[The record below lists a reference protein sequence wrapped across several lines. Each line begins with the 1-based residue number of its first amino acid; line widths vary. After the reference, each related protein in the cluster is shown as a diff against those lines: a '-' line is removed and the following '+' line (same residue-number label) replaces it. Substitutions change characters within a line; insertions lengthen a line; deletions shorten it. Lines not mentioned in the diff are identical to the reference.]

1 MVFQQFG
8 GINGIGFYAS
18 QTFEEAGIQLQLCTS
33 FHTVIPTNLTC
44 KTYYISL
51 MPNSSGISSKI
62 GTIAYAC
69 VQVINQFILFC
80 VEVHIFECYQFK
92 VYSSCEIYLQVPITV
107 VGAMLIDKSGRRP
120 LIMVYIDPGF
130 LKKNFFLVKIVEA
143 FHDLFCFVMKVSAT
157 GTFLGCFLA
166 GTSFFLKVH
175 IFLT

>member
-33 FHTVIPTNLTC
+33 FHTVFPTNLTC

-130 LKKNFFLVKIVEA
+130 LKYELLFGKNSWSISWFVLLCYEGFSNRDFPRLFSSRNFFL
-143 FHDLFCFVMKVSAT
+143 S
-157 GTFLGCFLA
+157 
-166 GTSFFLKVH
+166 
-175 IFLT
+175 